1 MAGNRAMEWIWLRH
15 APTAKVG
22 RFCGQTDVAAMAVPK
37 ATYAGIVSHIPANA
51 RVFVSPLTRATQ
63 TLDGLLD
70 AGLSPIECT
79 TNDLIREQH
88 FGDFEN
94 TPYADVTLPGDKE
107 GLAQWRAPDGESFGD
122 VVVRVG
128 RFLSQELADDS
139 EEPRLVVTHAGV
151 IRAALTIASDMPA
164 ADGLSFAIDTLS
176 LTAISRTS
184 EGSWRIKYINSSI
197 GERHVA
203 IG

>member
-1 MAGNRAMEWIWLRH
+1 MAGNRATEWIWLRH
-15 APTAKVG
+15 APTAKAG
-22 RFCGQTDVAAMAVPK
+22 RFCGQTDVPAVAVPK
-37 ATYAGIVSHIPANA
+37 ATYAEIVSHIPANA
-51 RVFVSPLTRATQ
+51 RVFVSPLARAAQ

-79 TNDLIREQH
+79 TSDLIREQH

-94 TPYADVTLPGDKE
+94 TPYADVTLPDDKE